1 MNKKNSLK
9 IFFMPLIILILIIS
23 IIPFTV
29 SCKKETVFGSLIVC
43 ESVNKDTFE
52 PVNPKTEFD
61 LFSKGIAV
69 TINIQNVKGTDDFR
83 FLWKNDKTG
92 ETLADISGKYK
103 EGETRYGSGWFS
115 SNIFPKEGAEVI
127 ALPGS
132 YTVDFYH
139 NSELK
144 TTSKFTI
151 KEPVSKILSVS
162 LASEVNDKK
171 EPVKTTQE
179 FNSGAAIYACVQM
192 NYLIPGDKLLAKW
205 YDESGAV
212 IFENPLELKDSFYKT
227 SWIAFTLEG
236 ANNKPLS
243 SGKYKV
249 EIYLNDVKY
258 NEFQFTINA
267 AAATQTG
274 SDVTFSKGNI
284 FTEAES
290 KYYFTISYPDNC
302 EYTWQED
309 QNSMSVTFTPLNKND
324 GYNTLML
331 AGLED
336 ELPSTLKIKEG
347 YDIFADELA
356 KQAALSTEGMTQI
369 GDRTVA
375 DGKLP
380 DGTPLKEYTY
390 YFNDKN
396 KLEYGLILDFIP
408 RNGMLYI
415 WYGFAGKEFYD
426 KLNASYYGSLTTL
439 AFKK

>member
-9 IFFMPLIILILIIS
+9 IFFVPLIILILIIS
-23 IIPFTV
+23 MIPFTV

-52 PVNPKTEFD
+52 PINPKTEFD
-61 LFSKGIAV
+61 LFSKSIVV

-103 EGETRYGSGWFS
+103 EGESRYGSGWFS

-162 LASEVNDKK
+162 LSSEVNDKK

-212 IFENPLELKDSFYKT
+212 IFENPLELKDSFYGT

-243 SGKYKV
+243 EGKYKV

-258 NEFQFTINA
+258 NEFQFTIIVA
-267 AAATQTG
+267 SGQAATG
-274 SDVTFSKGNI
+274 VTFDKGNI

-290 KYYFTISYPDNC
+290 KYYFTISYSDNC
-302 EYTWQED
+302 KYTWQED
-309 QNSMSVTFTPLNKND
+309 TSGMSVNFVSLNKND
-324 GYNTLML
+324 AYTTMMIITKADSSPTEKDNN
-331 AGLED
+331 
-336 ELPSTLKIKEG
+336 S
-347 YDIFADELA
+347 FAEEIA
-356 KQAALSTEGMTQI
+356 KQTAAGIEGMKQI
-369 GDRTVA
+369 VDKTTVA

-380 DGTPLKEYTY
+380 NGTPYKEYTY
-390 YFNDKN
+390 YFNDKDG
-396 KLEYGLILDFIP
+396 LEYGLILDLIP
-408 RNGMLYI
+408 KNGMLYT
-415 WYGFAGKEFYD
+415 WYGFANKSFYD
-426 KLNASYYGSLTTL
+426 QLNASYYGSLATL
-439 AFKK
+439 EFKQ

>member
-9 IFFMPLIILILIIS
+9 IFFMPLIILILIIPM
-23 IIPFTV
+23 IPFTV

-52 PVNPKTEFD
+52 PINPKSEFD
-61 LFSKGIAV
+61 LFAKGISVA
-69 TINIQNVKGTDDFR
+69 INIQNVKGTDNFR
-83 FLWKNDKTG
+83 YLWKNDKTG
-92 ETLADISGKYK
+92 EVVADISGQYK
-103 EGETRYGSGWFS
+103 EGETRYGSGWFTS
-115 SNIFPKEGAEVI
+115 TLFPKEGAEVI

-132 YTVDFYH
+132 YTVEFYH

-151 KEPVSKILSVS
+151 KEPVSKILSVA

-179 FNSGAAIYACVQM
+179 FNSGAIIYACVQM

-212 IFENPLELKDSFYKT
+212 IFENPLELKDSFYGT

-243 SGKYKV
+243 EGKYKV

-258 NEFQFTINA
+258 NEFQFTIIVA
-267 AAATQTG
+267 SGQAAT
-274 SDVTFSKGNI
+274 DVTFDKGNI

-290 KYYFTISYPDNC
+290 KYYFTISYSDNC
-302 EYTWQED
+302 KYTWQED
-309 QNSMSVTFTPLNKND
+309 TSGMSVNFVSLNKND
-324 GYNTLML
+324 AYTTMMIITKADSSPTEKDNN
-331 AGLED
+331 
-336 ELPSTLKIKEG
+336 S
-347 YDIFADELA
+347 FAEEIA
-356 KQAALSTEGMTQI
+356 KQTAAGIEGMKQI
-369 GDRTVA
+369 VDKTTVA

-380 DGTPLKEYTY
+380 NGTPYKEYTY
-390 YFNDKN
+390 YFNDKDG
-396 KLEYGLILDFIP
+396 LEYGLILDLIP
-408 RNGMLYI
+408 KNGMLYT
-415 WYGFAGKEFYD
+415 WYGFANKSFYD
-426 KLNASYYGSLTTL
+426 QLNASYYGSLATL
-439 AFKK
+439 EFKQ